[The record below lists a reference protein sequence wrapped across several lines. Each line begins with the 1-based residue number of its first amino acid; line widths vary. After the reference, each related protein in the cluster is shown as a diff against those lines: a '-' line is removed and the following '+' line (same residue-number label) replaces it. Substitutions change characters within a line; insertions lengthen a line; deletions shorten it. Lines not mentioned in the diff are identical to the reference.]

1 MDWVS
6 NLFIALLL
14 MNVTG
19 TLFFLIGTF
28 FRKTWFKNDA
38 RLLRL
43 VVIATLCAYTVPFV
57 YLVLYADKRIAAVLN
72 ERSSINLFYNT
83 PATMDLF
90 TILGLVWMN
99 TFLLLL
105 GYRLYRYHK
114 WRTVCKGNIP
124 EEDEVIQGRFL
135 EISGKLGIAGKVSLC
150 RNDSIDVPC
159 MTYSHGPVVILP
171 FVKYT
176 KQELDVI
183 LYHELCHYL
192 ERDMFLKSWGILVA
206 LLHGMNPIAH
216 ILLKQM
222 DLICEECCDRMVCE
236 KAAEDYTEREYFG
249 TILEMLLTEGRRER
263 YQLLAL
269 VDTESNYERRV
280 KFMSEYRKHG
290 YMKKGA
296 ALVLS
301 ACFLLGSS
309 MTALAAGNGLTDAYK
324 EITEKTSDRVSEPL
338 TDDAD
343 LQVMEEICRAYDLD
357 PAKVVMI
364 GDDSVEPYGLTL
376 NVTWHVPADTTYMTS
391 GFTESEGDQVS
402 ILVTSDPDDITYQTG
417 IKDPN
422 QIMRYVEGEGEIY
435 HVFDIEINGRYYFFV
450 TNLSETEEL
459 YIEATIVK

>member
-57 YLVLYADKRIAAVLN
+57 YLFLYMSKRVVEIVDI
-72 ERSSINLFYNT
+72 ESDVNLFYNT
-83 PATMDLF
+83 PVTIRLF
-90 TILGLVWMN
+90 TVLGAVWIGA
-99 TFLLLL
+99 FLILL
-105 GYRLYRYHK
+105 GFRLCRYLK
-114 WRTVCKGNIP
+114 WRNVCKGNIP
-124 EEDEVIQGRFL
+124 EEDEVIQRRFL
-135 EISGKLGIAGKVSLC
+135 EICDKLGIAGKVSLC

-171 FVKYT
+171 FVKYSE
-176 KQELDVI
+176 QEADVI

-192 ERDMFLKSWGILVA
+192 EKDMFLKSWGILVV

-236 KAAEDYTEREYFG
+236 KATEDYTDQEYFG
-249 TILEMLLTEGRRER
+249 TILTLLTEGRRER
-263 YQLLAL
+263 YQLFAL

-280 KFMSEYRKHG
+280 RFMSEYRNHG
-290 YMKKGA
+290 CMKKGA
-296 ALVLS
+296 ALILS

-309 MTALAAGNGLTDAYK
+309 MTALAAGNELTDAYK
-324 EITEKTSDRVSEPL
+324 GMVQKTSDKASDL
-338 TDDAD
+338 SMSDAD
-343 LQVMEEICRAYDLD
+343 YEAMEEICRAYDLN

-364 GDDSVEPYGLTL
+364 GDDGIEPYGLSFD
-376 NVTWHVPADTTYMTS
+376 VVWHVPADTTYMTS
-391 GFTESEGDQVS
+391 GFTKSEGSQVS
-402 ILVTSDPDDITYQTG
+402 IAVGADPDDITFQTG

-422 QIMRYVEGEGEIY
+422 QLMRYVEGEGQIS
-435 HVFDIEINGRYYFFV
+435 HTFDIEINGRYYFFV

-459 YIEATIVK
+459 YIEAFIVK

>member
-14 MNVTG
+14 TNVTG

-28 FRKTWFKNDA
+28 FRKIWFKNDV

-72 ERSSINLFYNT
+72 ERSGINLFYNT

-124 EEDEVIQGRFL
+124 EDDEMIQGRFL
-135 EISGKLGIAGKVSLC
+135 EICDKLDIAGKVALC

-236 KAAEDYTEREYFG
+236 KAAEDYTDREYFG

-269 VDTESNYERRV
+269 VDTESDYERRV
-280 KFMSEYRKHG
+280 KFMSEYRKYG
-290 YMKKGA
+290 CMKKGA

-324 EITEKTSDRVSEPL
+324 EIAQETSDRVYDLS

-343 LQVMEEICRAYDLD
+343 LQAMEEICRAYDLD

-376 NVTWHVPADTTYMTS
+376 NIKWDVPADTTYMTS
-391 GFTESEGDQVS
+391 GFTESEGDQVAIAVS
-402 ILVTSDPDDITYQTG
+402 ADPDDITYQTG

-422 QIMRYVEGEGEIY
+422 QIMRYVEGEGVIS
-435 HVFDIEINGRYYFFV
+435 HTFDIEINGRYYFFV
-450 TNLSETEEL
+450 TNLSETEEI
-459 YIEATIVK
+459 YIEALVAK

>member
-28 FRKTWFKNDA
+28 FRKIWFKNDV

-57 YLVLYADKRIAAVLN
+57 YLVLYADKRIVAALN
-72 ERSSINLFYNT
+72 ARSGTNLFYNT
-83 PATMDLF
+83 PVTMDIF
-90 TILGLVWMN
+90 TIFGLIWMN

-105 GYRLYRYHK
+105 GFRLYRYHK
-114 WRTVCKGNIP
+114 WSNVCKGNIP
-124 EEDEVIQGRFL
+124 EEDEVIQRRFL
-135 EISGKLGIAGKVSLC
+135 EICDKLGIAGKVSLC

-159 MTYSHGPVVILP
+159 MTYNHGPVVILP
-171 FVKYT
+171 LVKYT
-176 KQELDVI
+176 EQEADVI

-192 ERDMFLKSWGILVA
+192 EKDMFLKSWGILVV

-236 KAAEDYTEREYFG
+236 QAAEDYTDQEYFG
-249 TILEMLLTEGRRER
+249 TILALLTEGRRER
-263 YQLLAL
+263 YQLFAL

-280 KFMSEYRKHG
+280 RFMSEYRNHG
-290 YMKKGA
+290 CMKKGT

-309 MTALAAGNGLTDAYK
+309 MTALAAGNELTDAYVDVV
-324 EITEKTSDRVSEPL
+324 ENTSEKTPVQAQENISQQDF
-338 TDDAD
+338 
-343 LQVMEEICRAYDLD
+343 EEICKAYDLD

-364 GDDSVEPYGLTL
+364 GDDGIEPYGMSF
-376 NVTWHVPADTTYMTS
+376 NVVWDVPADTTYMTS
-391 GFTESEGDQVS
+391 GFTKSEGSQVG
-402 ILVTSDPDDITYQTG
+402 ITVTADPDTITYQTG

-422 QIMRYVEGEGEIY
+422 QIMHYVEGEGVIT
-435 HVFDIEINGRYYFFV
+435 HTFDIEINGRYYFFV

-459 YIEATIVK
+459 YIEAFVAK

>member
-28 FRKTWFKNDA
+28 FRKIWFKNDV

-57 YLVLYADKRIAAVLN
+57 YIFLYMSKRVVEIVDI
-72 ERSSINLFYNT
+72 ESDVNLFYNT
-83 PATMDLF
+83 PVTIRLF
-90 TILGLVWMN
+90 TILGAVWIGA
-99 TFLLLL
+99 FLILL
-105 GYRLYRYHK
+105 GYRLCRYLK
-114 WRTVCKGNIP
+114 WRNVCRGNIP
-124 EEDEVIQGRFL
+124 EEDEVIQRRFL
-135 EISGKLGIAGKVSLC
+135 EICDKLGITGKVSLY

-171 FVKYT
+171 LVKYT
-176 KQELDVI
+176 EQEADVI

-192 ERDMFLKSWGILVA
+192 EKDMFLKSWGILVA

-236 KAAEDYTEREYFG
+236 KASEDYTDQEYFG
-249 TILEMLLTEGRRER
+249 TILTLLTEGRRER
-263 YQLLAL
+263 YQLFAL

-280 KFMSEYRKHG
+280 RFMSEYRNHG
-290 YMKKGA
+290 CMKKGV
-296 ALVLS
+296 ALILS

-324 EITEKTSDRVSEPL
+324 EIAQKTSDRVSVPS
-338 TDDAD
+338 TDEAD
-343 LQVMEEICRAYDLD
+343 LQAMEEICRAYDLD

-364 GDDSVEPYGLTL
+364 GDDSIEPYGLSFD
-376 NVTWHVPADTTYMTS
+376 VVWHVPADTTYMTS
-391 GFTESEGDQVS
+391 GFTKSEGSQVS
-402 ILVTSDPDDITYQTG
+402 IAVTADPDDMTYQTG
-417 IKDPN
+417 LKDPN
-422 QIMRYVEGEGEIY
+422 QIMHYIEGEGQNVY
-435 HVFDIEINGRYYFFV
+435 TFDIEINGRYYFFV

-459 YIEATIVK
+459 YIEATVLK

>member
-28 FRKTWFKNDA
+28 FRKIWFKNDV

-57 YLVLYADKRIAAVLN
+57 YIFLYMSKRVVEIVDI
-72 ERSSINLFYNT
+72 ESDVNLFYNT
-83 PATMDLF
+83 PVTIRLF
-90 TILGLVWMN
+90 TILGAVWIGA
-99 TFLLLL
+99 FLILL
-105 GYRLYRYHK
+105 GYRLCRYLK
-114 WRTVCKGNIP
+114 WRNVCRGNIP
-124 EEDEVIQGRFL
+124 EEDEVIQRRFL
-135 EISGKLGIAGKVSLC
+135 EICDKLGITGKVSLY

-171 FVKYT
+171 LVKYT
-176 KQELDVI
+176 EQEADVI

-192 ERDMFLKSWGILVA
+192 EKDMFLKSWGILVA

-236 KAAEDYTEREYFG
+236 KASEDYTDQEYFG
-249 TILEMLLTEGRRER
+249 TILTLLTEGRRER
-263 YQLLAL
+263 YQLFAL

-280 KFMSEYRKHG
+280 RFMSEYRNHG
-290 YMKKGA
+290 CMKKGV
-296 ALVLS
+296 ALILS

-324 EITEKTSDRVSEPL
+324 EIAQKTSDRVSVPS
-338 TDDAD
+338 TDEAD
-343 LQVMEEICRAYDLD
+343 LQAMEEICRAYDLD

-364 GDDSVEPYGLTL
+364 GDDSIEPYGLSFD
-376 NVTWHVPADTTYMTS
+376 VVWHVPADTTYMTS
-391 GFTESEGDQVS
+391 GFTKSEGSQVS
-402 ILVTSDPDDITYQTG
+402 IAVTADPDDMTYQTG
-417 IKDPN
+417 LKDPN
-422 QIMRYVEGEGEIY
+422 QIMHYIEGEGQIVY
-435 HVFDIEINGRYYFFV
+435 TFDIEINGRYYFFV

-459 YIEATIVK
+459 YIEATVLK